1 MTRPL
6 ALVAMLVLTAAGA
19 ACTDST
25 GPGCAT
31 SADMLYNDVPTS
43 LNDGSP
49 VATFHFSQ
57 RYQSSFDAE
66 CVQQGGPIRLMVT
79 SNAPIT
85 QTFSY
90 VARGIGPQGS
100 VDWTIAGTIQALP
113 PGATEDEGEVIYT
126 TLPVDQGIR
135 IDFSSWSSP

>member
-1 MTRPL
+1 MIRPL
-6 ALVAMLVLTAAGA
+6 AFVAMLVLTAAGA
-19 ACTDST
+19 ACTDGT

-31 SADMLYNDVPTS
+31 SEDILYNDVPTS

-57 RYQSSFDAE
+57 RYRSSFDAG
-66 CVQQGGPIRLMVT
+66 CVQQGGSIRLVVT
-79 SNAPIT
+79 SNAAIT
-85 QTFSY
+85 QTFSFM
-90 VARGIGPQGS
+90 ARGIGPQGS
-100 VDWTIAGTIQALP
+100 VDWSIAGTIQALP
-113 PGATEDEGEVIYT
+113 PGATEDEGEVVYT